1 MILTVLNR
9 NLRASAML
17 APDGGTGKIRIAS
30 GTSLQPPGG
39 IVQRPPM
46 ASSVLSV
53 PSIGR

>member
-39 IVQRPPM
+39 IVQRPAM